1 LFLKHL
7 VSATLCFTFDI
18 VSLCRQNSINV
29 IIARKTSIY
38 KEHPM
43 AQDSSF
49 DIVSEVNLQTLDDAV
64 NVSMKE
70 IQNRFDF
77 KGIKATI
84 EFNRADKNLELNAPT
99 EMKIQQMKDI
109 MLQKMAKKEVSFKS
123 LSLKKS
129 ERAANGGIREM
140 YDIITGIDKE
150 LAKKI
155 TKDIKDL
162 GIRVQTTIQDE
173 KIRVSAKSKDD
184 LQTVMKA
191 VREKDYPIPLQFGN
205 YR

>member
-1 LFLKHL
+1 
-7 VSATLCFTFDI
+7 
-18 VSLCRQNSINV
+18 
-29 IIARKTSIY
+29 
-38 KEHPM
+38 M

-49 DIVSEVNLQTLDDAV
+49 DIVSEVNLQVLDDAV
-64 NVSMKE
+64 NVAMKE

-77 KGIKATI
+77 KGMTATI
-84 EFNRADKNLELNAPT
+84 EFHRAEKTLELNAPS

-109 MLQKMAKKEVSFKS
+109 LLLKMAKKEVSFKS

-129 ERAANGGIREM
+129 ESAANGGIRET

-155 TKDIKDL
+155 SKDIRDL
-162 GIRVQTTIQDE
+162 GIRVQTTIQEE

-184 LQTVMKA
+184 LQLVIKA
-191 VREKDYPIPLQFGN
+191 VREKDYPIPLQFDN